1 MFVFTEP
8 FKWGGIITSKILTS
22 TYNIDTPFGP
32 YKTLASTKFVDV
44 VENMFKTCLLIW
56 DTLNYTVKFRGIYTV
71 GWKYR
76 RKTPNTVG

>member
-1 MFVFTEP
+1 MNTHKKKISQDDTDSLQVSVLT
-8 FKWGGIITSKILTS
+8 KQKILSRKMRKKLTRIKKTS
-22 TYNIDTPFGP
+22 QIPTNSP
-32 YKTLASTKFVDV
+32 TKPR
-44 VENMFKTCLLIW
+44 